1 MVAWLATIA
10 AAVAMTKAG
19 QYMASAMI
27 KGITMSTKLQN
38 VIVYSDSA
46 QCR

>member
-19 QYMASAMI
+19 QYMASEMI
-27 KGITMSTKLQN
+27 KRYQYEHQITKSN
-38 VIVYSDSA
+38 SA
-46 QCR
+46 